1 MKREKEPGYSLIE
14 EKNKTY
20 TFLAGDSSNPLSGLI
35 YSKHQSELN
44 IWLRDVGYQ
53 PDKKC
58 VVCDIDEDEQ
68 KETILSHHSE
78 RLAIVNERVLAD
90 LMQIL
95 IFFLLI
101 EFY

>member
-58 VVCDIDEDEQ
+58 VVCDIDEDECN
-68 KETILSHHSE
+68 IP
-78 RLAIVNERVLAD
+78 
-90 LMQIL
+90 
-95 IFFLLI
+95 IFS
-101 EFY
+101 